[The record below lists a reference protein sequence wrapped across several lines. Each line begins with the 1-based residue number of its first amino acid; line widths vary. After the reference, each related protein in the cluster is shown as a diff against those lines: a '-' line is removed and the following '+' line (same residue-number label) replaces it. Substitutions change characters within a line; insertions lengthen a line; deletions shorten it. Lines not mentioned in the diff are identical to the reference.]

1 MATGVKNNFQGMEE
15 ELAREM
21 HRMKVDNQKSSVEM
35 SRICQ
40 ESDELKE
47 IQDKIKAAYLNK
59 ERSAQMAENQF
70 RKLKDIVSYTC

>member
-1 MATGVKNNFQGMEE
+1 MEE

-59 ERSAQMAENQF
+59 ERSAQMAEN
-70 RKLKDIVSYTC
+70 